1 MNYTEL
7 FQKLVNLLGTSEFDL
22 NLQKIFTEL
31 GEKFPL
37 KRPRKGD
44 TGYLLEKENRNYQ
57 LAMKYAEAI
66 PFLKEDKKLKEGELV
81 FYSLQN
87 IYYNSDYEDVVFPF
101 NITWNLNPKQAIQL
115 LGEDY
120 FKYDN
125 SENVFLWR
133 KGDIVIILEFDD
145 EDYLIE
151 ISYRLLINYDL
162 EILEKHNKN

>member
-1 MNYTEL
+1 MNQSKTL
-7 FQKLVNLLGTSEFDL
+7 QKLVSLLGDSENDPK
-22 NLQKIFTEL
+22 LQALFIEL

-37 KRPRKGD
+37 RRPRKGD
-44 TGYLLEKENRNYQ
+44 TGYLLEKENRSYQ
-57 LAMKYAEAI
+57 LAMKYADAI
-66 PFLKEDKKLKEGELV
+66 PLLKEDKKFKEGELV

-87 IYYNSDYEDVVFPF
+87 IYYNSDYDDVVFPF
-101 NITWNLNPKQAIQL
+101 NITWDLNTKKAIEL

-133 KGDIVIILEFDD
+133 KENIIIILEFDD

-151 ISYRLLINYDL
+151 ISYRLLIDYDL
-162 EILEKHNKN
+162 EIFNKHGKK